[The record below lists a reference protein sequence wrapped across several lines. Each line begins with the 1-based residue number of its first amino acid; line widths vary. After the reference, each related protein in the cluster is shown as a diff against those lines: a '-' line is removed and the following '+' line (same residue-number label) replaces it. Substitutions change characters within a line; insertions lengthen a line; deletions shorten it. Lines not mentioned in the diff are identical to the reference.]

1 MTDPSSVETLHA
13 SAVVTPAGVAALCA
27 RSGTG
32 KSTLAA
38 HLDTRGFRAWA
49 DDAVVWM
56 PQDESAVTF
65 RAAAGTDRARAL
77 AAVFVL
83 DRADAA
89 GAQLEVEVR
98 RVSGA
103 AALTGVLTH
112 AHPCPSDDL
121 ARRRSFVDS
130 YAHLAATVP
139 VISVR
144 FRPDLRRLSVLGDA
158 CERVLASLDR
168 WPRHPRV

>member
-1 MTDPSSVETLHA
+1 MTDRASVETLHA

-38 HLDTRGFRAWA
+38 HLQDRGFLHWA

-56 PQDESAVTF
+56 PRDGAAVTF
-65 RAAAGTDRARAL
+65 PAVACTDSAREL

-83 DRADAA
+83 DRFDLHHEDTE
-89 GAQLEVEVR
+89 LEVRPVT
-98 RVSGA
+98 GA
-103 AALTGVLTH
+103 AALTNVLTH
-112 AHPCPSDDL
+112 AHPCPFAEL
-121 ARRRSFVDS
+121 PRRRSFVVS

-139 VISVR
+139 VISVK
-144 FRPDLRRLSVLGDA
+144 FRPDLRRLSALGDTF
-158 CERVLASLDR
+158 ERLFASLEGSAR
-168 WPRHPRV
+168 GVVP